1 MTYLQKIFS
10 NPAESLSI
18 FTRDEIDEIDAR
30 IYERDSKLYLKSY
43 SRGEEEKQV
52 WSDKK
57 CAPEEIVRQLYLREL
72 LKKYKYP
79 KERVDIER
87 SVRFGRETKRVDI
100 VIYSED
106 NETPYLMV
114 EVKAP
119 HEKNDV
125 EQLKSYLNAD
135 GAPFGVATNGK
146 SILILYR
153 PYPKDFDTLADIPKF
168 GETIDDVLSRRI
180 MLADLVEPKQLKEV
194 IENIE
199 ELVLANSGFDSFDE
213 IFKLIYAKLHDE
225 KESIEN
231 PDRPLEFRK
240 SPTKDA
246 KRTES
251 DISRLFEEAKN
262 RWRWVF
268 EKSDKIKLLPEHLS
282 ICVGEIETF
291 KLLGTNLQVID
302 EAFEYL
308 IPDVAKSKKWQ
319 YFTPRIVI
327 DMCVRMIQPGEKEK
341 VIDTACGS
349 GGFLIHTMEYL
360 KKRHNWTNTKMS
372 SYAKQ
377 SLFGI
382 DFDEKSSKIAR
393 AMMLIAGD
401 GKSHI
406 YKENS
411 LDSASWSEDSK
422 ADFKREELLTEF
434 DEYSMNEQNKKEYL
448 HFNFDVL
455 LANPPFAGEVKESAT
470 LAKFQL
476 GKHPKTGKNIDNIS
490 RHLLFIERNLNF
502 VRPGGRLALVLP
514 QWVFNNTS
522 EEYIRNFMMTHARI
536 LAVVGIE
543 ANSFKTHT
551 GTKTSVIFLQKWD
564 ALSNPRIENYPIFF
578 ATSKVPFK
586 NNSWDYIYRDTSS
599 RNVDNL
605 QSDLLEIAEAF
616 EVWGKEQGFSFL
628 MK

>member
-1 MTYLQKIFS
+1 MSFLHKIFS

-18 FTRDEIDEIDAR
+18 FTRDEMDEIDAK
-30 IYERDSKLYLKSY
+30 IYERDGKLWIKSY

-52 WSDKK
+52 WSEKK
-57 CAPEEIVRQLYLREL
+57 SAPEEIVRQLYLREL
-72 LKKYKYP
+72 LKKYRYP
-79 KERVDIER
+79 KERIDIEK

-106 NETPYLMV
+106 NETPHLMV

-125 EQLKSYLNAD
+125 DQLKSYLNAD
-135 GAPFGVATNGK
+135 GTPFGVATNGK
-146 SILILYR
+146 SVLILYR

-168 GETIDDVLSRRI
+168 GETVEDVLARRI
-180 MLADLVEPKQLKEV
+180 MLSDLEEPKQLKEV
-194 IENIE
+194 IENME

-225 KESIEN
+225 KESMEN
-231 PDRPLEFRK
+231 PERPLEFRK

-246 KRTES
+246 NKTKA
-251 DISRLFEEAKN
+251 DISRLFEEAKQ
-262 RWRWVF
+262 RWKGVF
-268 EKSDKIKLLPEHLS
+268 EKSDTIKLLPEHLS
-282 ICVGEIETF
+282 VCVGELETF
-291 KLLGTNLQVID
+291 KLLGANLQVID

-308 IPDVAKSKKWQ
+308 IPDVAKSKKGQ

-327 DMCVRMIQPGEKEK
+327 DMCVRMMAPSEKER

-349 GGFLIHTMEYL
+349 GWFLIHTMEYL
-360 KKRHNWTNTKMS
+360 KKKHNWTNARMS
-372 SYAKQ
+372 TYAKQ

-393 AMMLIAGD
+393 AMMLIAWD

-411 LDSASWSEDSK
+411 LDSASWQEESK
-422 ADFKREELLTEF
+422 ADFKREELLAEF
-434 DEYSMNEQNKKEYL
+434 AEYEKNEQNKKEYL
-448 HFNFDVL
+448 NFNFDVL

-470 LAKFQL
+470 LAKYQL

-502 VRPGGRLALVLP
+502 VKPGGRLALVLP
-514 QWVFNNTS
+514 QWVFNNMS
-522 EEYIRNFMMTHARI
+522 EEYIRKFMMEHARI

-543 ANSFKTHT
+543 WNSFKPHT

-564 ALSNPRIENYPIFF
+564 DDKNPRVANYPIFF

-586 NNSWDYIYRDTSS
+586 NNSGEYVYRDNTSHS
-599 RNVDNL
+599 VDNL
-605 QSDLLEIAEAF
+605 SSDLLQIAEAF
-616 EVWGKEQGFSFL
+616 EIWWKDQNLSFL
-628 MK
+628 SE

>member
-1 MTYLQKIFS
+1 MSILSKIFS
-10 NPAESLSI
+10 NPAESLSV
-18 FTRDEIDEIDAR
+18 FTRDEIDEIEAR
-30 IYERDSKLYLKSY
+30 ITEKDGKYFIKSY
-43 SRGEEEKQV
+43 SRGEEEKQI

-57 CAPEEIVRQLYLREL
+57 SAPEEIVRQLYIREL

-79 KERVDIER
+79 KERIDIEK

-106 NETPYLMV
+106 NETPHLMA

-119 HEKNDV
+119 NEKNDT

-135 GAPFGVATNGK
+135 WAPFGVAINGR

-153 PYPKDFDTLADIPKF
+153 PYPKDFDTLSDIPRF
-168 GETIDDVLSRRI
+168 GETVDDVLARRK
-180 MLADLVEPKQLKEV
+180 MLSDLEEPKQLKEV
-194 IENIE
+194 IQWIE

-225 KESIEN
+225 KESMEN
-231 PDRPLEFRK
+231 PERPLEFRK

-246 KRTES
+246 NKTKI
-251 DISRLFEEAKN
+251 DISRLFDEAKN
-262 RWRWVF
+262 RWKWVF
-268 EKSDKIKLLPEHLS
+268 EKSDTIKLLPEHLS
-282 ICVGEIETF
+282 VCVGELEKF
-291 KLLGTNLQVID
+291 KLLGANLQVID

-327 DMCVRMIQPGEKEK
+327 DMCVRMLAPNEKER

-360 KKRHNWTNTKMS
+360 KKKNNWTNAKMS

-393 AMMLIAGD
+393 AMMLIAWD
-401 GKSHI
+401 WKSHI

-411 LDSASWSEDSK
+411 LDSSSWQDTTRWDIKNED
-422 ADFKREELLTEF
+422 LLMDF
-434 DEYSMNEQNKKEYL
+434 DEYEKQQQNNKEYL
-448 HFNFDVL
+448 FFNFDVL
-455 LANPPFAGEVKESAT
+455 LANPPFAWEVKEAST
-470 LAKFQL
+470 LSKYKL
-476 GKHPKTGKNIDNIS
+476 GRHPKTGKNIEKIS

-502 VRPGGRLALVLP
+502 VKPGGRLALVLP
-514 QWVFNNTS
+514 QWVFNNSS
-522 EEYIRNFMMTHARI
+522 EEYVRKFIMEQARI
-536 LAVVGIE
+536 LAVVWIE
-543 ANSFKTHT
+543 LNSFKPHT
-551 GTKTSVIFLQKWD
+551 GTKTSVIILQKWD
-564 ALSNPRIENYPIFF
+564 NKNNLKIANYPIFF

-586 NNSWDYIYRDTSS
+586 NNSWDYIFKNWDS
-599 RNVDNL
+599 RNIENL

-616 EVWGKEQGFSFL
+616 EAWGKELNFNFL
-628 MK
+628 KD